1 MSITAYNGSACIAM
15 TGKNCVVLA
24 SDRRF
29 GVQQQTI
36 SSELDRLH
44 KVNDRTWV
52 ALPGLVTDVQT
63 LISKFN
69 FRTKIYKMREER
81 DIAPRT
87 FASLVSAMLYE
98 KRFGPFFVEP
108 IVAGLE
114 IISDKE
120 KEKELKT
127 EKNSENDEKGGGVN
141 DNDKNKSDPQYRP
154 FICAMDLIGAPV
166 YNTEFL
172 VGGTANEQLYG
183 ICEALYRPNLD
194 PEDLFE
200 TVSQCLLAA
209 VDRDCLSGWGAQVVI
224 LTKEGATVRQ
234 IKSRQD

>member
-1 MSITAYNGSACIAM
+1 MSITAYNGSGCIAM

-52 ALPGLVTDVQT
+52 AMPGLVTDVQT

-69 FRTKIYKMREER
+69 YRTKIYKMREER

-87 FASLVSAMLYE
+87 FAAMVSSMLYE

-114 IISDKE
+114 IVSNKE
-120 KEKELKT
+120 KEKEKKT
-127 EKNSENDEKGGGVN
+127 EKDSETDEKFVENAEKG
-141 DNDKNKSDPQYRP
+141 DPQYRP